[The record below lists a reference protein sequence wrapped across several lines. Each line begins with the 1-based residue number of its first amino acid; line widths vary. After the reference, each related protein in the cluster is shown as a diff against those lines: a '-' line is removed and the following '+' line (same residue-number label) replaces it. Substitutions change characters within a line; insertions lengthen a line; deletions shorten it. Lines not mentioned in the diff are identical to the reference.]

1 MTFISSYW
9 LTNKIIEQQNK
20 LAMQSLAKSII
31 QECLILE
38 QKKVKNTRKLFNSRD
53 GNQIILRP
61 KLDYS
66 YLTPSTKRELQ
77 KVLHLKGGDQVDKV
91 KAQIRA
97 LRAMMKAL
105 SRQKT
110 AVDVLN
116 ALGLSISKRLN
127 LPYDKVMLVAK
138 RGVFYL
144 ECLSS
149 AIKNL
154 AIEQAH
160 RNGLNQL
167 AIELVDKYLTIL
179 LETWQFKLII
189 FYQNER
195 LGVNLVIIGGTAA
208 GILLALFGSLATH
221 ALVGQG
227 LKILIS
233 KLFIEQWR
241 NYKYFQNSQKFKEIV
256 AKQGEEILTMTE
268 NWINRMKVSGF
279 SNQDIVEVMSET
291 NPQENSIFTS
301 LSNMRNAKNNLSQR
315 PRRKRFKTLSDLI
328 DNEIV
333 DAEIV
338 EKIIDQADQILVKE

>member
-1 MTFISSYW
+1 
-9 LTNKIIEQQNK
+9 
-20 LAMQSLAKSII
+20 
-31 QECLILE
+31 
-38 QKKVKNTRKLFNSRD
+38 
-53 GNQIILRP
+53 
-61 KLDYS
+61 
-66 YLTPSTKRELQ
+66 
-77 KVLHLKGGDQVDKV
+77 
-91 KAQIRA
+91 
-97 LRAMMKAL
+97 
-105 SRQKT
+105 
-110 AVDVLN
+110 
-116 ALGLSISKRLN
+116 
-127 LPYDKVMLVAK
+127 MLVSK

-241 NYKYFQNSQKFKEIV
+241 DYKYFQNSQKFKEIV

-301 LSNMRNAKNNLSQR
+301 LSKMRTAKNNLSQR
-315 PRRKRFKTLSDLI
+315 PRRKRFKTWSDLI